1 MRSMG
6 AVGKS
11 KGVWSRV
18 VVPTPQDLKMGIPN
32 VLVLLT
38 SYLLLPADVTADFD
52 DGYSDYKTGDYET
65 ALREFKA
72 SAEQRDAVAQFNV
85 AVVCDKGEMPQDY
98 FNVSIFL
105 VGLFFSQF
113 LPQVGFK

>member
-1 MRSMG
+1 M
-6 AVGKS
+6 
-11 KGVWSRV
+11 
-18 VVPTPQDLKMGIPN
+18 PQDLKMRIPN

-38 SYLLLPADVTADFD
+38 SCLLLSADVTADFD
-52 DGYSDYKTGDYET
+52 DGVAAFETGDYET

-72 SAEQRDAVAQFNV
+72 SAEQSDAVAQFNV
-85 AVVCDKGEMPQDY
+85 AGVCDKGEMPQDY

>member
-1 MRSMG
+1 MG

-52 DGYSDYKTGDYET
+52 DGYSII
-65 ALREFKA
+65 R
-72 SAEQRDAVAQFNV
+72 
-85 AVVCDKGEMPQDY
+85 
-98 FNVSIFL
+98 L
-105 VGLFFSQF
+105 VTTRLLFESSKHQQNRGMQ
-113 LPQVGFK
+113 LHNLT